1 MLYATRCRVLAKEYK
16 NRARE
21 AGVTNDS
28 AFIMNNIARSLMG
41 LATQLD
47 MLAAKTRDER
57 RTKEAPPAETRA
69 RRNGRAYSS

>member
-1 MLYATRCRVLAKEYK
+1 MLNAARCRILAREYK

-21 AGVTNDS
+21 PGVTNDS

-47 MLAAKTRDER
+47 MLAAKIRDER
-57 RTKEAPPAETRA
+57 TEEAPPAKTGA
-69 RRNGRAYSS
+69 R